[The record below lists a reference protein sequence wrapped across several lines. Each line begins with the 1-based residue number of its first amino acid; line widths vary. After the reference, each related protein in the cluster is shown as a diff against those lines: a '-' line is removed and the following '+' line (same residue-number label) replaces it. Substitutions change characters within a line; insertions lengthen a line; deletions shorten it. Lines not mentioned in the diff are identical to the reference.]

1 MFQGTGHAHRPVADV
16 LRIAIDG
23 SEGGAAVG
31 GRGAMPLPDRNVQPV
46 PGYESIRSSN
56 GFVVALLA
64 TLCRVAIRSNVERKS
79 EMDVASGLGET
90 ARATAPVASST
101 LSVNVF
107 TAPGKAMVGERPK
120 PFGEALGFD
129 PITSTLIFGEHDAVL
144 VDAMMTVAEAEALAD
159 WVALHN
165 RNLETIY
172 ITHAHF
178 DHFYGLSVL
187 LDRFPDARA
196 IATPTTVNAMQM
208 FLSPPVVQ
216 LARRMFPGQV
226 ATRLVA
232 PEPYERDTFTLEG
245 HELRILEEGRT
256 DSVDSTSLYV
266 PSIGLIVAGDV
277 VYNQCRMYV
286 GDTTPESRKNWIAD
300 LDRLAALNP
309 TMVVAGHKKPGA
321 PDSPSAIQ
329 DTKRYLEDFDR
340 LQKTATSDQE
350 LFDQM
355 TALYPGWVAN
365 QSWLM
370 FGFPGV

>member
-1 MFQGTGHAHRPVADV
+1 MDGTNG
-16 LRIAIDG
+16 LRG
-23 SEGGAAVG
+23 TTGV
-31 GRGAMPLPDRNVQPV
+31 
-46 PGYESIRSSN
+46 
-56 GFVVALLA
+56 
-64 TLCRVAIRSNVERKS
+64 
-79 EMDVASGLGET
+79 
-90 ARATAPVASST
+90 TAPVASNT
-101 LSVNVF
+101 LGVNVF
-107 TAPGKAMVGERPK
+107 TAPGKAMVGERPR

-144 VDAMMTVAEAEALAD
+144 VDAMCTVAEAEALAD

-178 DHFYGLSVL
+178 DHFYGLSIL
-187 LDRFPDARA
+187 LDRFPGARA
-196 IATPTTVNAMQM
+196 IATPKTLKAIMQIY
-208 FLSPPVVQ
+208 LSPPVKR
-216 LARRMFPGQV
+216 LARSMFPGQV
-226 ATRLVA
+226 PTKLVA
-232 PEPYERDTFTLEG
+232 PESYERDTFTLEG
-245 HELRILEEGRT
+245 HELRIIEQGHT
-256 DSVDSTSLYV
+256 DSADTTSLHV

-286 GDTTPESRKNWIAD
+286 GDTTPESRKNWIAA

-309 TMVVAGHKKPGA
+309 ATVVAGHKKPGA

-340 LQKTATSDQE
+340 VRKTAKSDQE

-355 TALYPGWVAN
+355 TKLYPHWVAN

-370 FGFPGV
+370 FGFPQA

>member
-1 MFQGTGHAHRPVADV
+1 MDGT
-16 LRIAIDG
+16 
-23 SEGGAAVG
+23 
-31 GRGAMPLPDRNVQPV
+31 
-46 PGYESIRSSN
+46 N
-56 GFVVALLA
+56 GP
-64 TLCRVAIRSNVERKS
+64 K
-79 EMDVASGLGET
+79 ET
-90 ARATAPVASST
+90 TRATAPAALNT

-129 PITSTLIFGEHDAVL
+129 PITSTLIFGEYDAVL
-144 VDAMMTVAEAEALAD
+144 VDAMGTVAEAEALAD

-178 DHFYGLSVL
+178 DHFYGLSIL
-187 LDRFPDARA
+187 LDRFPGARA
-196 IATPTTVNAMQM
+196 IATPEAVSAMQM
-208 FLSPPVVQ
+208 SFTPVVER

-226 ATRLVA
+226 ATKLV
-232 PEPYERDTFTLEG
+232 PPQPYANDTFTLEG
-245 HELRILEEGRT
+245 QELRIIKQGRT
-256 DSVDSTSLYV
+256 DSPDSTSLYV
-266 PSIGLIVAGDV
+266 PSIGLIAAGDV

-286 GDTTPESRKNWIAD
+286 GDTTPESRKNWIAA

-309 TMVVAGHKKPGA
+309 SMVVAGHKKTGA

-340 LQKTATSDQE
+340 LQKTAKSDQE

-355 TALYPGWVAN
+355 TELYPHWVAN

-370 FGFPGV
+370 FGFPGA

>member
-1 MFQGTGHAHRPVADV
+1 
-16 LRIAIDG
+16 
-23 SEGGAAVG
+23 
-31 GRGAMPLPDRNVQPV
+31 
-46 PGYESIRSSN
+46 
-56 GFVVALLA
+56 
-64 TLCRVAIRSNVERKS
+64 
-79 EMDVASGLGET
+79 MDVTSGLRET
-90 ARATAPVASST
+90 ARPMAPVASSV
-101 LSVNVF
+101 LNVNVF

-129 PITSTLIFGEHDAVL
+129 PTTSTLIFGENDAVL
-144 VDAMMTVAEAEALAD
+144 VDAMTTVAEAEALAA
-159 WVALHN
+159 WIALHN

-178 DHFYGLSVL
+178 DHFYGLSIL

-196 IATPTTVNAMQM
+196 IATPRTVNAMQM
-208 FLSPPVVQ
+208 FLSPQVER

-226 ATRLVA
+226 ATKLVA

-256 DSVDSTSLYV
+256 DSVDSTSLHV

-300 LDRLAALNP
+300 LDRLAELNP
-309 TMVVAGHKKPGA
+309 RIVVAGHKKPGA

-340 LQKTATSDQE
+340 LQKTATSDE
-350 LFDQM
+350 DLFDQM
-355 TALYPGWVAN
+355 TALYPDWVAN